1 MKIIYVSDFL
11 AEDVIGGAELNDH
24 ELLSLLKNG
33 EHEVS
38 TIRAREVS
46 SDLIEQNKENKF
58 IISNFT
64 HLSEQLKKE
73 LQDCRY
79 VIYEHDHKYL
89 PSRDPSKY
97 KDFLA
102 PKEEIINYEFY
113 KKANAVFC
121 QSKFHASIAEKNL
134 KLDNII
140 SLGGSL
146 WSEESLTLLETLLR
160 REKKDKCSIMD
171 SPIPSKNTTTAIK
184 FCKAKGLEY
193 DLVNSPFYKEFLS
206 KLGAN
211 DTLVFFPSTP
221 ETLSRVVVEARMM
234 DMKVVTNGLVGA
246 SHEDWFEM
254 KGPALIDFM
263 REKKKEIFNVVLG
276 KLE

>member
-171 SPIPSKNTTTAIK
+171 SLIPSKNTATAIK

>member
-1 MKIIYVSDFL
+1 MSK
-11 AEDVIGGAELNDH
+11 
-24 ELLSLLKNG
+24 LS
-33 EHEVS
+33 
-38 TIRAREVS
+38 
-46 SDLIEQNKENKF
+46 
-58 IISNFT
+58 
-64 HLSEQLKKE
+64 
-73 LQDCRY
+73 
-79 VIYEHDHKYL
+79 
-89 PSRDPSKY
+89 
-97 KDFLA
+97 
-102 PKEEIINYEFY
+102 NYEFY

-146 WSEESLTLLETLLR
+146 WSKESLALLETLLR

-171 SPIPSKNTTTAIK
+171 SLIPSKNTAIAIK

-206 KLGAN
+206 RLGAN

-234 DMKVVTNGLVGA
+234 GMKVVTNGLVGA
-246 SHEDWFEM
+246 SHEDWFGL
-254 KGPALIDFM
+254 KGQQLIDRM
-263 REKKKEIFNVVLG
+263 RRKKKEILSLVEE
-276 KLE
+276 KLS